1 VNRIEPHDSGLYSCQ
16 RATRR
21 LGVIQSPVLEEELAL
36 SRPAP
41 NRVVPV
47 GFWRRVDNSTVRV
60 YGVKVK
66 IHEQQRGKEFDIES
80 RKSRADTSRPP

>member
-1 VNRIEPHDSGLYSCQ
+1 MNRIEPQYCGLYSWQ
-16 RATRR
+16 RTTRR
-21 LGVIQSPVLEEELAL
+21 FKIIPSPVLEEELAL

-41 NRVVPV
+41 IKVVPV
-47 GFWRRVDNSTVRV
+47 GSWRRVDNATVRV

-80 RKSRADTSRPP
+80 RKSRADARRPP